1 MAPQGEIILVGDF
14 NLKDVDWTSRLM
26 LKNSVDY
33 ELFSGIVSDN
43 FLTQMVLQPTRG
55 DSILDLVLT
64 NNSDVICDV
73 ICDVEVGEPISDHNY
88 ISFSLFQRICE

>member
-1 MAPQGEIILVGDF
+1 
-14 NLKDVDWTSRLM
+14 M

-33 ELFSGIVSDN
+33 ELFSDILSDN

-73 ICDVEVGEPISDHNY
+73 EVGEPISHHN
-88 ISFSLFQRICE
+88 RIVAVILSRGPLTKRQVIC